1 MATVAENR
9 RGEVVDEASDQYLTF
24 SLAGEEYGVDILGVQ
39 EVKVWTE
46 VTVLPNTPSY
56 IKGVLNLRGV
66 IVPII
71 DLRARFAL
79 PRIDYTET
87 TVIVVLKLQI
97 EGKSKIIGIV
107 VDSVS
112 DVLDIPHSA
121 QKTVDDFDLNSKSE
135 AITGVATVNNKLVIM
150 MNAAKLLDASEMA
163 RLEKVVEGALSNFSQ
178 SEPIPTRSGYC
189 SPALER
195 VRGFFLITQNLILLN
210 SVWIFL
216 R

>member
-1 MATVAENR
+1 MATATKSKDAR
-9 RGEVVDEASDQYLTF
+9 EVIDEASDQYLTF

-71 DLRARFAL
+71 DLRTRFGL
-79 PRIDYTET
+79 PQEAYDAT
-87 TVIVVLKLQI
+87 TVIVVLKLTVDKK
-97 EGKSKIIGIV
+97 ERIIGLV

-121 QKTVDDFDLNSKSE
+121 VKGVDDFDLTSKSD
-135 AITGVATVNNKLVIM
+135 AITGVATVNDKLVIM
-150 MNAAKLLDASEMA
+150 MNAARLLDASEM
-163 RLEKVVEGALSNFSQ
+163 EKLAQAVE
-178 SEPIPTRSGYC
+178 
-189 SPALER
+189 
-195 VRGFFLITQNLILLN
+195 
-210 SVWIFL
+210 
-216 R
+216 

>member
-1 MATVAENR
+1 MSVAQAKQDDR
-9 RGEVVDEASDQYLTF
+9 VDEASDQYLTF

-71 DLRARFAL
+71 DLRTRFKMPAVE
-79 PRIDYTET
+79 YTET
-87 TVIVVLKLQI
+87 TVIVVLKLNI
-97 EGKSKIIGIV
+97 DNKERIIGLV

-112 DVLDIPHSA
+112 DVLDLPHSA
-121 QKTVDDFDLNSKSE
+121 QKSVDEFDLNSKSA
-135 AITGVATVNNKLVIM
+135 AITGVATVNDKLVIM

-163 RLEKVVEGALSNFSQ
+163 SLEKVVEG
-178 SEPIPTRSGYC
+178 
-189 SPALER
+189 
-195 VRGFFLITQNLILLN
+195 
-210 SVWIFL
+210 
-216 R
+216 